1 MHIKIYYFKN
11 LRDYMILFFQFFIGV
26 YIALI
31 RLNNPESFY
40 LDDLYFYAREG
51 LYLDLSN
58 NLFDVQVMMS
68 VLDLFIILPVV
79 CGKFMNNYN
88 KKCYYVATHYNSF
101 GKFYINEIINTAF
114 MCFLYVL
121 LYCVGILTFA
131 LSKSKLSAQSTE
143 FFILFIQSVI
153 NSAVI
158 LFTFA
163 ALSIL
168 LSSINEKISIL
179 ITLTAFIALTVLI
192 FILPNELKQF
202 NIVSLYFVGEMNLNK
217 QIFTYP
223 IWVYYA
229 LLFILNTGLIGLGYF
244 VLRKKDVL

>member
-1 MHIKIYYFKN
+1 
-11 LRDYMILFFQFFIGV
+11 MILFFQFFIGV
-26 YIALI
+26 YIASI
-31 RLNNPESFY
+31 RLNNPEAFY

-79 CGKFMNNYN
+79 CGKFTKSYN

-121 LYCVGILTFA
+121 FYCAGILTFA
-131 LSKSKLSAQSTE
+131 LFKSNLSTQSTE
-143 FFILFIQSVI
+143 FFIDFIQSVV
-153 NSAVI
+153 NSAFI

-163 ALSIL
+163 VFAVL
-168 LSSINEKISIL
+168 LSSINEKFSIL
-179 ITLTAFIALTVLI
+179 ITLTLFLAATVLL
-192 FILPNELKQF
+192 FILPNEIKQF
-202 NIVSLYFVGEMNLNK
+202 DVLSFYFITELRNNK
-217 QIFTYP
+217 E
-223 IWVYYA
+223 
-229 LLFILNTGLIGLGYF
+229 LFIYPSASYCFLLIILDIGLIGLGYS

>member
-11 LRDYMILFFQFFIGV
+11 LLDYMILFFQFFIGV

-31 RLNNPESFY
+31 RLNNPEAFY
-40 LDDLYFYAREG
+40 IDDLYFYAREG

-68 VLDLFIILPVV
+68 VLDLLIILPVV
-79 CGKFMNNYN
+79 CGKFTKNYN
-88 KKCYYVATHYNSF
+88 KKCCYIATRYNSF
-101 GKFYINEIINTAF
+101 GKFYLNEAINIALA
-114 MCFLYVL
+114 CFLYEL
-121 LYCVGILTFA
+121 FYCAGILA
-131 LSKSKLSAQSTE
+131 CAIIKSNFLTQGTG
-143 FFILFIQSVI
+143 FFILFVQSVV
-153 NSAVI
+153 NSVFI
-158 LFTFA
+158 LFTFV

-168 LSSINEKISIL
+168 LSSINEKISVS
-179 ITLTAFIALTVLI
+179 ITLTAFIVLTVLI

-229 LLFILNTGLIGLGYF
+229 LLFILDTGLIGLGYF